1 MAEEIEGVA
10 SVTFARVSD
19 DSKIDESAFPTAV
32 TDITEYVSSEDKD
45 SEFGMPEFMNG
56 LFELKEGKVP
66 EAEPEVVGSTV
77 ISSPCGRAAA
87 VGLATAFRMCKAT
100 NTHVHIER

>member
-19 DSKIDESAFPTAV
+19 DGKIDESAFPIAV
-32 TDITEYVSSEDKD
+32 TDITEYVSSKDKD
-45 SEFGMPEFMNG
+45 PEFGMPEFMNG
-56 LFELKEGKVP
+56 LFELKEGKFPV
-66 EAEPEVVGSTV
+66 AEPEVVGLTV
-77 ISSPCGRAAA
+77 VSSSCGRAAA
-87 VGLATAFRMCKAT
+87 AGLATAFRMCKAT